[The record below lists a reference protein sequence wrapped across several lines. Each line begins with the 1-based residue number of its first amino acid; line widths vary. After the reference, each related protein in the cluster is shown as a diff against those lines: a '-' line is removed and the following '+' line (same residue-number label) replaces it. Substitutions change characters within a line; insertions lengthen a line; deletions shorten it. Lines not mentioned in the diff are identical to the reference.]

1 MIEFS
6 ILGFSLVFLLGKTLV
21 LLYFELLHS
30 MGGEKIKYKV
40 ILPGIE
46 MRDEITE
53 YCFFY
58 QTLFIYKYCSGP
70 LSWNRL
76 NTILV
81 SFQDWSRGGCGGT
94 ARLRYIRLYLR
105 KNSSHGTAKWNAQG
119 NASLRKTKRKN
130 GKLTHFLVKNFK
142 MRLYQNA
149 TAFVTWNIA
158 LSPTKL
164 YFKDFFP
171 NLKSS

>member
-53 YCFFY
+53 YCF
-58 QTLFIYKYCSGP
+58 LPNS
-70 LSWNRL
+70 
-76 NTILV
+76 V
-81 SFQDWSRGGCGGT
+81 
-94 ARLRYIRLYLR
+94 YL
-105 KNSSHGTAKWNAQG
+105 
-119 NASLRKTKRKN
+119 
-130 GKLTHFLVKNFK
+130 
-142 MRLYQNA
+142 
-149 TAFVTWNIA
+149 
-158 LSPTKL
+158 
-164 YFKDFFP
+164 
-171 NLKSS
+171 